1 LVRNAQATPGLRLEY
16 LCDLDAERA
25 HRVLGGYSTVR
36 VSRSLDEVLA
46 DPAVHAATIA
56 TPAATHLPVAV
67 AALEAGKHVLV
78 EKQLAAAFDGGRKLV
93 DAAESRGLTRM
104 LDLAFWPLTT

>member
-25 HRVLGGYSTVR
+25 HRVLGGNSTVR
-36 VSRSLDEVLA
+36 VSRSLD
-46 DPAVHAATIA
+46 DPAVHAAAIA

-78 EKQLAAAFDGGRKLV
+78 EKPLAAAIEDGRKLV

-104 LDLAFWPLTT
+104 LDLTF

>member
-46 DPAVHAATIA
+46 DPAVHAAA
-56 TPAATHLPVAV
+56 TPAATHLPVAM

-78 EKQLAAAFDGGRKLV
+78 EKPLAAAFEDGRKLV
-93 DAAESRGLTRM
+93 DAAESRGLIRM
-104 LDLAFWPLTT
+104 LDLTF

>member
-36 VSRSLDEVLA
+36 VSRSLD
-46 DPAVHAATIA
+46 DPAVHAAAI
-56 TPAATHLPVAV
+56 AATHLPVAV

-78 EKQLAAAFDGGRKLV
+78 EKPLAAAIEDGRKLV

-104 LDLAFWPLTT
+104 LDLTF